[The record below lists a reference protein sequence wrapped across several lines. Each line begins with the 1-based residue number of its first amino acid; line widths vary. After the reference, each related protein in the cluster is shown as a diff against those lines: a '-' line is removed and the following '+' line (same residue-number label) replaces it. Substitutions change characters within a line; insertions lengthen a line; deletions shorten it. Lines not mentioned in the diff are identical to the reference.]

1 MQHTAPVKGRLHDR
15 QNALGSLSGRGFA
28 TARKSVPSSRHE
40 ISGLGLAL
48 ALCLAA
54 LADESRGAI
63 AIYRDSI
70 PAPAASASPEH
81 LAGLLEGAG
90 LETAFLTS
98 DDLADTARLD
108 RARFDVI
115 VLPYGPVFPVAAA
128 DSFRR
133 FLRAGGKLFTTGGYA
148 FDHLIERE
156 SEGWRAYQPPPP
168 PRQHGAAWFC
178 DLLAAGLRGRGALTF
193 RGLLKSANVTGP
205 GFAHFSV
212 YQFAADGSLLAWRD
226 LCQVRGT
233 RDWEEHV
240 YTFDVHPQAATVS
253 LRAGLYQCRG
263 AAGSIPC
270 DSMTPRQAPPRSAV
284 RGGAAPGPARPAP
297 LVAFGRGALRLARRP
312 GAGRLRRARSH
323 PGLRAS
329 PNREAQHAPW
339 TSGRRPRSRADATGP
354 LPGRLPAGARRV
366 LAGRSRPGPPAS
378 GPHRLG
384 RD

>member
-1 MQHTAPVKGRLHDR
+1 M
-15 QNALGSLSGRGFA
+15 
-28 TARKSVPSSRHE
+28 PSSRHE
-40 ISGLGLAL
+40 IPGLGLAL
-48 ALCLAA
+48 ALCLAT

-90 LETAFLTS
+90 FETAFLTS

-108 RARFDVI
+108 RARYDVV

-128 DSFRR
+128 DTFRG

-156 SEGWRAYQPPPP
+156 SEGWGAYQPPPP

-178 DLLAAGLRGRGALTF
+178 DLPAAGLRGRGALTF

-263 AAGSIPC
+263 AAW
-270 DSMTPRQAPPRSAV
+270 
-284 RGGAAPGPARPAP
+284 
-297 LVAFGRGALRLARRP
+297 F
-312 GAGRLRRARSH
+312 
-323 PGLRAS
+323 
-329 PNREAQHAPW
+329 
-339 TSGRRPRSRADATGP
+339 
-354 LPGRLPAGARRV
+354 
-366 LAGRSRPGPPAS
+366 
-378 GPHRLG
+378 
-384 RD
+384 